1 MIELPWT
8 YKPPYGVK
16 LNRSHPL
23 AQGLVSCYLLNEGG
37 GNTIFD
43 LVQGD
48 RGLLQ
53 SGAPLSQCTWSAGG
67 VHFLGA
73 NQAGINIPLSGLNIG
88 SFSIM
93 YFCPTTETGSFFDDY
108 LNIVLSGDDR
118 ISVTCA
124 DGFIPNS
131 YNLDDH
137 PNIEEL
143 SATTSVELSP
153 SSTCLTFDGSN
164 NKLALNG
171 KIEDTGAA
179 TSTTAIDFVL
189 LGTRDSSPNR
199 TITAIFSLVFIYNRD
214 LSANEIFALNTN
226 PYQIFEPLFIPSSL
240 IEVGGVTIP
249 ADSGTFTQTG
259 TAADLLKGSLVGAD
273 SGTYSQTGTD
283 ASLLFNRKITADG
296 GTYTQTGSDISFL
309 YDRVIDIETGEY
321 LLTGSDVN
329 FGGARTI
336 SADSGTYTQTG
347 FDATLRENSLIDI
360 ENGTFSLTGTD
371 NDLSTNRILR
381 SDSGSFIHTG
391 SNATLIYAGDIV
403 IICDAGE
410 YLCVD
415 GSADLSYSGESTGLS
430 MVRDVVQPVVRDVVE
445 DVVR

>member
-1 MIELPWT
+1 MALTLGTNCGFVTTAPT
-8 YKPPYGVK
+8 SDPAASAYGID
-16 LNRSHPL
+16 N
-23 AQGLVSCYLLNEGG
+23 Y
-37 GNTIFD
+37 
-43 LVQGD
+43 
-48 RGLLQ
+48 
-53 SGAPLSQCTWSAGG
+53 
-67 VHFLGA
+67 VHA
-73 NQAGINIPLSGLNIG
+73 
-88 SFSIM
+88 M
-93 YFCPTTETGSFFDDY
+93 K
-108 LNIVLSGDDR
+108 
-118 ISVTCA
+118 VT
-124 DGFIPNS
+124 
-131 YNLDDH
+131 
-137 PNIEEL
+137 
-143 SATTSVELSP
+143 SP
-153 SSTCLTFDGSN
+153 AGSN
-164 NKLALNG
+164 NLTEIGWWQSNG
-171 KIEDTGAA
+171 GNDAAAYECGIYSHDAVEDEPNAIVGSVSTGQ
-179 TSTTAIDFVL
+179 STTASTTAWNKYTGLSQAITASTTYWLGVFVENVGGANRTDRTTGT
-189 LGTRDSSPNR
+189 GTRICTMAAAVELYTNWDDGKSSSILDQ
-199 TITAIFSLVFIYNRD
+199 TEAIFGKYE
-214 LSANEIFALNTN
+214 AA
-226 PYQIFEPLFIPSSL
+226 
-240 IEVGGVTIP
+240 GGFTLT

-430 MVRDVVQPVVRDVVE
+430 MVRDVVQPVVRDVVCE
-445 DVVR
+445 IVR